1 MQNSFKR
8 TLLPLNALR
17 VFEVAARHLSFTKA
31 AKELNVTQGAVSR
44 QIKHLESQLQ
54 MVLFHRLHRQL
65 VLTDQGQILL
75 TPLTEALDKMSDIID
90 KLSRQDTYLNLKVHP
105 TFAIRW
111 LIPRLYKFQG
121 LHPEIKVRFSTSNAN
136 VDFKREIF
144 DVGITYRAE
153 KTEGVNREKIM
164 DELLTPVCSPDL
176 LNQEPPLEKPEDL
189 KHHVL
194 LHNNPD
200 QREWRS
206 WAKMIGLKDLPFGRG
221 QFFDVDDA
229 AIQAATTGLG
239 IALGELFLI
248 KKDIVA
254 GRLVAPFKNSEVK
267 TGDYHLAWHEAN
279 DNKSSIMLF
288 REWLLHEISQPST
301 T

>member
-1 MQNSFKR
+1 MPNSMNR

-17 VFEVAARHLSFTKA
+17 AFEVAARHLSFTEA
-31 AKELNVTQGAVSR
+31 AKELHVTQGAVSR
-44 QIKHLESQLQ
+44 QIKNLESQLETI
-54 MVLFHRLHRQL
+54 LFHRLHRQL
-65 VLTDQGQILL
+65 VLTDQGQMLL
-75 TPLTEALDKMSDIID
+75 TPLTEAFTIMGDIIK
-90 KLSRQDTYLNLKVHP
+90 KLSVQGTYLSLKVHP

-111 LIPRLYKFQG
+111 LIPRLYKFQN
-121 LHPEIKVRFSTSNAN
+121 LHPEIQVRFTTSNTN

-144 DVGITYRAE
+144 DIGITYRAE
-153 KTEGVNREKIM
+153 KKEGVSREKIM

-176 LNQEPPLEKPEDL
+176 LNQELPLAKPEDL

-206 WAKMIGLKDLPFGRG
+206 WAQKIGLNDLPFDSG
-221 QFFDVDDA
+221 QVFDVDDA
-229 AIQAATTGLG
+229 AIQVATTGLG

-248 KKDIVA
+248 KKDIIA

-267 TGDYHLAWHEAN
+267 TGDYHIAWPETN
-279 DNKSSIMLF
+279 DNKSSIRLF
-288 REWLLHEISQPST
+288 REWLLHEISQPSIS
-301 T
+301 